1 MILEWLPAALHDFDA
16 LIDYIAEENPTAAI
30 AQGDTIEARIS
41 ELPAHPRR
49 GRPGRVS
56 GTRELVITTTPF
68 IVVYRITKT
77 RIQILRILHGA
88 QPWPPVG

>member
-16 LIDYIAEENPTAAI
+16 LIEHIAGENPTAAI

-41 ELPAHPRR
+41 ELYAHPRL
-49 GRPGRVS
+49 GRQGRVS
-56 GTRELVITTTPF
+56 GTRELVVTTTPF
-68 IVVYRITKT
+68 IVVYRISKT

-88 QPWPPVG
+88 QLWPTQG